1 MLNDTLI
8 SSRQQVL
15 IEQLTAQNQ
24 LKDSIINQLSER
36 LKQRDEAYDFLYQ
49 QIQELK
55 RKVFG
60 SQSERYIDDP
70 ESKQLS
76 LLDDNDYFAESEAKG
91 NIEVDIEVPAH
102 SRKKK
107 SILTKDLPRQVVTIK
122 IPEQDMICGCGTHK
136 RVFKTEVKEILHY
149 IPAVFEIIEQHREVA
164 SCPTCKDGLVTAP
177 APLQILPKVAASE
190 EFLSYL
196 AVSKVEDRQPLY
208 HLEQKLKLYGVDCSR
223 QNMSRWLIDLTI
235 PLRPIYNLLKDQIIN
250 YDIASSDAT
259 SLQVLKEPGRN
270 PETKSDVYC
279 FRGGP
284 PDKSVVLYDYNAIK
298 HQEFVKDWFLG
309 FNGYLHVDADNC
321 FSAVGSNGAILS
333 LCNAHARRKF
343 EPIAK
348 ATKGQG
354 VAKEAMRYFQKLY
367 KVEREAKDKNLT
379 SSERYQLRQEK
390 SKPIYAEFNAWL
402 DKIAP
407 TVLPKSTLGI
417 AVSYC
422 IKHRQGLIQF
432 LNDGRVEIDNNLTE
446 QSIKPFVINR
456 KGFMFCDTVAGANA
470 LCLHYGL
477 IKTAKLHNLNP
488 YEYYVSLLKKIPLCQ
503 TVEDYEQLLPWNIV
517 PILKEQKLKD

>member
-1 MLNDTLI
+1 MLNDVLN
-8 SSRQQVL
+8 SSRQQLL
-15 IEQLTAQNQ
+15 IEQLIARNQ
-24 LKDSIINQLSER
+24 QKDSIISQLTEQ

-49 QIQELK
+49 QIQELR
-55 RKVFG
+55 RKIFG
-60 SQSERYIDDP
+60 SQSERYIDVDP
-70 ESKQLS
+70 EAKQLS
-76 LLDDNDYFAESEAKG
+76 LLDDNDLFAKAEAKEAITLEHE
-91 NIEVDIEVPAH
+91 IEVSTH

-107 SILTKDLPRQVVTIK
+107 TVSTKELPRQVVTIK
-122 IPEQDMICGCGTHK
+122 IPEQEMLCSCGVCK
-136 RVFKTEVKEILHY
+136 QVFKTEVKEILHY
-149 IPAVFEIIEQHREVA
+149 VPAVFEIIEQHREVA
-164 SCPTCKDGLVTAP
+164 SCPVCKDGIVTAA
-177 APLQILPKVAASE
+177 APLQILPKVAVSE
-190 EFLSYL
+190 EFLAYL

-223 QNMSRWLIDLTI
+223 QNMARWLIDLTT

-270 PETKSDVYC
+270 PETKSAVYC

-284 PDKSVVLYDYNAIK
+284 PDKSVVLYDYNASK
-298 HQEFVKDWFLG
+298 HQEFVKSWFLG

-321 FSAVGSNGAILS
+321 FSLVGSNGANLS

-348 ATKGQG
+348 AAKGQG

-379 SSERYQLRQEK
+379 PTQRYQLRQEK
-390 SKPIYAEFNAWL
+390 SKPIYEEFNAWL

-407 TVLPKSTLGI
+407 TVLPKSTLGN

-422 IKHRQGLIQF
+422 IKHRQGLMEF
-432 LNDGRVEIDNNLTE
+432 LNDGRIEIDNNLTE
-446 QSIKPFVINR
+446 QAIKPFVVNR

-470 LCLHYGL
+470 LCRDRQEFCV
-477 IKTAKLHNLNP
+477 N
-488 YEYYVSLLKKIPLCQ
+488 Q
-503 TVEDYEQLLPWNIV
+503 F
-517 PILKEQKLKD
+517 